1 MNAKNPNQNHNP
13 NQKPKATYEAGLSD
27 APQIPYAG
35 ANGAFNAVQFPNA
48 CRELAEKS
56 VNQARD
62 AYAKLKTAA
71 EDATDLVESTV
82 EAAREGAFALSVK
95 ALDAAKVN
103 SDASFALARE
113 LFGARTL
120 SEVIELQSA
129 YARRLFESSTAQF
142 KEFQELAEKVV
153 TDTTKPVA
161 EKVEKSFRAVA
172 A

>member
-1 MNAKNPNQNHNP
+1 MTTQTKG
-13 NQKPKATYEAGLSD
+13 PKAGKNGTTSSANPFDVFTFSVPSVE
-27 APQIPYAG
+27 IPSS
-35 ANGAFNAVQFPNA
+35 F
-48 CRELAEKS
+48 REFAEKS
-56 VNQARD
+56 VAQARD

-95 ALDAAKVN
+95 ALDAAKTN

-129 YARRLFESSTAQF
+129 FARRLFESTTAQI

-161 EKVEKSFRAVA
+161 EKVEKSLRAA
-172 A
+172 AA

>member
-1 MNAKNPNQNHNP
+1 V
-13 NQKPKATYEAGLSD
+13 T
-27 APQIPYAG
+27 
-35 ANGAFNAVQFPNA
+35 
-48 CRELAEKS
+48 
-56 VNQARD
+56 QARD

-95 ALDAAKVN
+95 ALDAAKTN

-129 YARRLFESSTAQF
+129 FARRLFESTTAQI

-161 EKVEKSFRAVA
+161 EKVEKSLRAA
-172 A
+172 AA

>member
-1 MNAKNPNQNHNP
+1 MNTKT
-13 NQKPKATYEAGLSD
+13 QKPNKPAYEGAPSD
-27 APQIPYAG
+27 APQIGYG
-35 ANGAFNAVQFPNA
+35 GTNGAFAAFQFPNA
-48 CRELAEKS
+48 FRELAEKS
-56 VNQARD
+56 VTQARET
-62 AYAKLKTAA
+62 YAKLKTAA

-95 ALDAAKVN
+95 ALDAAKTN

-129 YARRLFESSTAQF
+129 YARRLFESTTAQF

-161 EKVEKSFRAVA
+161 EKVERSFKAVA

>member
-1 MNAKNPNQNHNP
+1 MNTK
-13 NQKPKATYEAGLSD
+13 NQKPNKPAYEGAPSD
-27 APQIPYAG
+27 APQIGYG
-35 ANGAFNAVQFPNA
+35 GTNGAFAAFQFPNA
-48 CRELAEKS
+48 FRELAEKS
-56 VNQARD
+56 VTQARET
-62 AYAKLKTAA
+62 YAKLKTAA

-95 ALDAAKVN
+95 ALDAAKTN

-120 SEVIELQSA
+120 SEVIELQST
-129 YARRLFESSTAQF
+129 YARRLFESTTAQF
-142 KEFQELAEKVV
+142 KELAEKVV

-161 EKVEKSFRAVA
+161 EKVEKSLRSVA

>member
-1 MNAKNPNQNHNP
+1 MNPKNP
-13 NQKPKATYEAGLSD
+13 KPKTPGYEASD

-35 ANGAFNAVQFPNA
+35 TNGAFAAFQFPNA
-48 CRELAEKS
+48 FRDLAEKS
-56 VNQARD
+56 VTQARD
-62 AYAKLKTAA
+62 TYAKLKTAA

-95 ALDAAKVN
+95 ALDAAKTN

-129 YARRLFESSTAQF
+129 
-142 KEFQELAEKVV
+142 
-153 TDTTKPVA
+153 
-161 EKVEKSFRAVA
+161 
-172 A
+172 

>member
-1 MNAKNPNQNHNP
+1 MNTKTP
-13 NQKPKATYEAGLSD
+13 KPKATTSYEGA
-27 APQIPYAG
+27 APENHQIPFLG
-35 ANGAFNAVQFPNA
+35 SNGSFNAFQFPTA
-48 CRELAEKS
+48 FRELADKS
-56 VNQARD
+56 VSQARET
-62 AYAKLKTAA
+62 YNRLKTAA

-95 ALDAAKVN
+95 ALDAAKTN

-113 LFGARTL
+113 LFGAKTF

-129 YARRLFESSTAQF
+129 YARRLFESVTSQI
-142 KEFQELAEKVV
+142 KELQELTEKVV

-161 EKVEKSFRAVA
+161 EKVEKSLRAVA

>member
-1 MNAKNPNQNHNP
+1 MNTKTP
-13 NQKPKATYEAGLSD
+13 KPKATNPYEGA
-27 APQIPYAG
+27 APENQQIPFLG
-35 ANGAFNAVQFPNA
+35 SNGSFNAFQFPNA
-48 CRELAEKS
+48 FRELAEKS
-56 VNQARD
+56 VSQARET
-62 AYAKLKTAA
+62 YIRLKTAA

-95 ALDAAKVN
+95 ALDAAKTN

-113 LFGARTL
+113 LFGAKTF

-129 YARRLFESSTAQF
+129 YARRLFESVTVQL
-142 KEFQELAEKVV
+142 KELQQLTEKVV

-161 EKVEKSFRAVA
+161 EKVEKSLRAVA